1 MEDIPTKNPGDQLT
15 AGEYNSPTAE
25 SKNVVTNSGQALNAG
40 DSAQF
45 TKAAANYTG
54 SADYFI
60 DSGVVDAYVINAISP
75 KLAPTAYADGLR
87 VRFIPT
93 NTNTGASTVNLN
105 SLGAQAIKKY
115 GRTVDVEPGDLT
127 QGRVTELTFNQSD
140 DVFELISLDNPI
152 VVESIPLFKS
162 FSGLALSNNTVTPDT
177 KLDIAAG
184 TFKDR
189 DTAAASTLSNP
200 IIKLLDAVWMAG
212 SNVGGRASGVPFAND
227 TWYHVFIIAKPD
239 GTTDVGFDTSI
250 DATNLLADAV
260 GYTLF
265 RRRGSVRTGAALDIL
280 PFLMNGDIVSWK
292 EAIVVEVFPGV
303 SPVYVPVT
311 ILAPPDVF
319 TEANCGFAADVPT
332 NIGAST
338 NPDSFRVKSTF
349 MTDLG
354 GAPASPYEVSFQR
367 NTTGPST
374 TPMIGRTRGKVI
386 ADELGN
392 VDISRGHP
400 VTGPPDFRYWISV
413 LEYRELEL

>member
-15 AGEYNSPTAE
+15 SGEFNSSNDE
-25 SKNVVTNSGQALNAG
+25 EKNVVTNSGQALNPG

-45 TKAAANYTG
+45 TKAASNYTG

-60 DSGVVDAYVINAISP
+60 DSGVADAYVINAISP

-105 SLGAQAIKKY
+105 SLGSQAIKKY

-162 FSGLALSNNTVTPDT
+162 FSGLALSNNVVTPDT

-200 IIKLLDAVWMAG
+200 LIKLLDAVWLPG
-212 SNVGGRASGVPFAND
+212 DNVGGRASAVALTAD

-239 GTTDVGFDTSI
+239 GTTDVGFDTNI
-250 DATNLLADAV
+250 NAANLLVDAV
-260 GYTLF
+260 GFTLF
-265 RRRGSVRTGAALDIL
+265 RRRGSIFRDSIPAISKFISAGDIYSWLLPPAPVIVPNEVPSSSLIVVQTPLDVITKATVRSRITSLQPDANETYSLHMCHPDADITATLAFIEATRSPSPASFDINGAAEGTSLTDTSSQIRFGRFNIL
-280 PFLMNGDIVSWK
+280 I
-292 EAIVVEVFPGV
+292 
-303 SPVYVPVT
+303 
-311 ILAPPDVF
+311 
-319 TEANCGFAADVPT
+319 
-332 NIGAST
+332 
-338 NPDSFRVKSTF
+338 
-349 MTDLG
+349 
-354 GAPASPYEVSFQR
+354 
-367 NTTGPST
+367 
-374 TPMIGRTRGKVI
+374 PMIQVSI
-386 ADELGN
+386 YSYEEINL
-392 VDISRGHP
+392 
-400 VTGPPDFRYWISV
+400 
-413 LEYRELEL
+413 